1 MSLGD
6 LLFFCGEMA
15 GVGSGSKGE
24 ERSGIGRSL
33 GRGSYSCNVL

>member
-6 LLFFCGEMA
+6 MLFFCGEMA

-24 ERSGIGRSL
+24 ERPGDWKEWRK
-33 GRGSYSCNVL
+33 RKM